1 MRPHT
6 PHTLL
11 NPPLIASK
19 PTHLPLI
26 IILIPDR
33 CLEDA
38 MNDSPLKSVPQCYHW
53 NHLKTHS
60 YNGNVVS
67 TTLEYNYINE
77 LQIT

>member
-1 MRPHT
+1 
-6 PHTLL
+6 
-11 NPPLIASK
+11 
-19 PTHLPLI
+19 
-26 IILIPDR
+26 
-33 CLEDA
+33 

-77 LQIT
+77 LQITRQRRPEIYSNILSPVPVTGN